1 MAPISASK
9 QYSAGLFFY
18 RRNRAMAGQKSPDF
32 SQIPNTAIKVITN
45 PVGFYRDM
53 PKSGGFLEPLVFAV
67 AMALV
72 AALVGIVL
80 SFMGLG
86 ATGMMAA
93 GMIAIIV
100 VPIAV
105 VIGSFI
111 GAGILYLIWMIMGS
125 KESYETAFRCIAYM
139 TAISPITALVGA
151 MPYLG
156 TIISVVWGTF
166 LLVTASI
173 EVHKVKAQTVYI
185 VFGILGLLVLAY
197 NLKSEYMLRSFQ
209 STIGNIGQ
217 MTPEEA
223 GKAAAEFMRGL
234 DQNQGNQG
242 R

>member
-1 MAPISASK
+1 
-9 QYSAGLFFY
+9 
-18 RRNRAMAGQKSPDF
+18 MAGQKSPDF

>member
-1 MAPISASK
+1 MTE
-9 QYSAGLFFY
+9 
-18 RRNRAMAGQKSPDF
+18 QKSPDF

-53 PKSGGFLEPLVFAV
+53 PKSGGFLDPLVFAV

-72 AALVGIVL
+72 AALIGIVF
-80 SFMGLG
+80 SVMGLG
-86 ATGMMAA
+86 ATGMMAV
-93 GMIAIIV
+93 GVIAIIV

-111 GAGILYLIWMIMGS
+111 GAGILYLVWMVMGS

-151 MPYLG
+151 IPYLG
-156 TIISVVWGTF
+156 TIISVAWGTF

-173 EVHKVKAQTVYI
+173 EVHKVKANTVYV
-185 VFGILGLLVLAY
+185 VFGILGLLVLGY
-197 NLKSEYMLRSFQ
+197 QLRGEYVLR
-209 STIGNIGQ
+209 TIQTTFSNMGN

-223 GKAAAEFMRGL
+223 GKAAADFMRGM
-234 DQNQGNQG
+234 QQG